1 MCMQKK
7 ESINLKIGKQ
17 KLSRLRNRRKNI
29 KEMQTEPKEPVGH
42 HQAGQQTHCR
52 SLRRR
57 KERGTDRLYE
67 ETITKNFLNLM
78 KDMTINVQE
87 A

>member
-29 KEMQTEPKEPVGH
+29 KEMQTEPKEPVEC
-42 HQAGQQTHCR
+42 QQPDQYTHCG
-52 SLRRR
+52 SSRR
-57 KERGTDRLYE
+57 KKRERGRENMGRNND
-67 ETITKNFLNLM
+67 
-78 KDMTINVQE
+78 
-87 A
+87 

>member
-1 MCMQKK
+1 MQKK

-52 SLRRR
+52 SLR